1 VESVQIGVKPFAFI
15 RSNPRSKGSNPL
27 LHLVPSPAAFLTLL
41 SFDTVQTRRTHVLPQ
56 NFPHPPSCHMRNS
69 LEPLPRHFTMFR
81 IERALMPDKPAPPCL
96 TLEIEHTDDVTIVRC
111 HGQLVSELSNIFYS
125 KIRPIIPV
133 TKRIVLDLSD
143 VTRMDSMGLGTL
155 VGLYTSARA
164 AGCEMQLLNIGK
176 RIRELL
182 GLTNL
187 LSVFTIIGE
196 HGVRL

>member
-1 VESVQIGVKPFAFI
+1 MPDQPAP
-15 RSNPRSKGSNPL
+15 PRL
-27 LHLVPSPAAFLTLL
+27 
-41 SFDTVQTRRTHVLPQ
+41 
-56 NFPHPPSCHMRNS
+56 S
-69 LEPLPRHFTMFR
+69 LE
-81 IERALMPDKPAPPCL
+81 IERADN
-96 TLEIEHTDDVTIVRC
+96 VTIVRC
-111 HGQLVSELSNIFYS
+111 HGQIVSEVSNILYS
-125 KIRPIIPV
+125 KVRPMIPV

-164 AGCEMQLLNIGK
+164 AGCELQLLNIGK

>member
-1 VESVQIGVKPFAFI
+1 MPD
-15 RSNPRSKGSNPL
+15 
-27 LHLVPSPAAFLTLL
+27 PAA
-41 SFDTVQTRRTHVLPQ
+41 
-56 NFPHPPSCHMRNS
+56 PPI
-69 LEPLPRHFTMFR
+69 RH
-81 IERALMPDKPAPPCL
+81 L
-96 TLEIEHTDDVTIVRC
+96 TLEIEHINEKAIVRC
-111 HGQLVSELSNIFYS
+111 HGQLVSGRTDVLYS
-125 KIRPIIPV
+125 KVRPLIPD

-143 VTRMDSMGLGTL
+143 VNYMDSMGLGTL
-155 VGLYTSARA
+155 VSLYTSARA

>member
-1 VESVQIGVKPFAFI
+1 MS
-15 RSNPRSKGSNPL
+15 S
-27 LHLVPSPAAFLTLL
+27 
-41 SFDTVQTRRTHVLPQ
+41 
-56 NFPHPPSCHMRNS
+56 
-69 LEPLPRHFTMFR
+69 
-81 IERALMPDKPAPPCL
+81 ERAAPFL
-96 TLEIEHTDDVTIVRC
+96 RLEIEHTDDLTIVRC

-125 KIRPIIPV
+125 KVRPIIPA

-164 AGCEMQLLNIGK
+164 AGCEMQLLHVGK

>member
-1 VESVQIGVKPFAFI
+1 
-15 RSNPRSKGSNPL
+15 
-27 LHLVPSPAAFLTLL
+27 
-41 SFDTVQTRRTHVLPQ
+41 
-56 NFPHPPSCHMRNS
+56 
-69 LEPLPRHFTMFR
+69 
-81 IERALMPDKPAPPCL
+81 MPDQVARPHLAL
-96 TLEIEHTDDVTIVRC
+96 DIEHADHVTIVRC
-111 HGQLVSELSNIFYS
+111 HGQIVSDVSGILYS
-125 KIRPIIPV
+125 KVRPMIPD

-187 LSVFTIIGE
+187 LDVFTIIGE
-196 HGVRL
+196 QGVRL

>member
-1 VESVQIGVKPFAFI
+1 
-15 RSNPRSKGSNPL
+15 
-27 LHLVPSPAAFLTLL
+27 
-41 SFDTVQTRRTHVLPQ
+41 
-56 NFPHPPSCHMRNS
+56 
-69 LEPLPRHFTMFR
+69 
-81 IERALMPDKPAPPCL
+81 MPDQPAPPRL
-96 TLEIEHTDDVTIVRC
+96 SLEIDRTDNVTIVRC
-111 HGQLVSELSNIFYS
+111 HGQIVSEVSNILYS
-125 KIRPIIPV
+125 KVRPMIPV

-164 AGCEMQLLNIGK
+164 AGCELQLLNIGK

>member
-1 VESVQIGVKPFAFI
+1 
-15 RSNPRSKGSNPL
+15 
-27 LHLVPSPAAFLTLL
+27 
-41 SFDTVQTRRTHVLPQ
+41 
-56 NFPHPPSCHMRNS
+56 MRNF
-69 LEPLPRHFTMFR
+69 LEPIPRHFDDVSNR
-81 IERALMPDKPAPPCL
+81 ESLMPDKPAPPCL
-96 TLEIEHTDDVTIVRC
+96 TLEIEHTDDLTIVRC

-125 KIRPIIPV
+125 KVRPIIPA

-164 AGCEMQLLNIGK
+164 AGCEMQLLHVGK

>member
-1 VESVQIGVKPFAFI
+1 
-15 RSNPRSKGSNPL
+15 
-27 LHLVPSPAAFLTLL
+27 
-41 SFDTVQTRRTHVLPQ
+41 
-56 NFPHPPSCHMRNS
+56 
-69 LEPLPRHFTMFR
+69 
-81 IERALMPDKPAPPCL
+81 MPDQAATPVRHL
-96 TLEIEHTDDVTIVRC
+96 TLEIERINDKAIVRC
-111 HGQLVSELSNIFYS
+111 HGQLVSGFTDVLYS
-125 KIRPIIPV
+125 KVRPLIPD

-143 VTRMDSMGLGTL
+143 VNYMDSLGLGTL
-155 VGLYTSARA
+155 VSLYTSARA

>member
-1 VESVQIGVKPFAFI
+1 
-15 RSNPRSKGSNPL
+15 
-27 LHLVPSPAAFLTLL
+27 
-41 SFDTVQTRRTHVLPQ
+41 
-56 NFPHPPSCHMRNS
+56 
-69 LEPLPRHFTMFR
+69 
-81 IERALMPDKPAPPCL
+81 MPDKPAPPCL
-96 TLEIEHTDDVTIVRC
+96 TLEFECTNEVIIVRC
-111 HGQLVSELSNIFYS
+111 HGQLVSELSNVFYS
-125 KIRPIIPV
+125 KMRPMIPGS
-133 TKRIVLDLSD
+133 KRIVLDLAD

-164 AGCEMQLLNIGK
+164 AGCEMQLLHVGK

>member
-1 VESVQIGVKPFAFI
+1 
-15 RSNPRSKGSNPL
+15 
-27 LHLVPSPAAFLTLL
+27 
-41 SFDTVQTRRTHVLPQ
+41 
-56 NFPHPPSCHMRNS
+56 
-69 LEPLPRHFTMFR
+69 
-81 IERALMPDKPAPPCL
+81 MPDKPAPPCL
-96 TLEIEHTDDVTIVRC
+96 TLEIEHADDLTIVRC
-111 HGQLVSELSNIFYS
+111 HGQLVFELSNIFYF
-125 KIRPIIPV
+125 KVRPIIPA

-164 AGCEMQLLNIGK
+164 AGCEMQLLYVGK

>member
-1 VESVQIGVKPFAFI
+1 
-15 RSNPRSKGSNPL
+15 
-27 LHLVPSPAAFLTLL
+27 
-41 SFDTVQTRRTHVLPQ
+41 
-56 NFPHPPSCHMRNS
+56 
-69 LEPLPRHFTMFR
+69 
-81 IERALMPDKPAPPCL
+81 MPDQPAPLCL
-96 TLEIEHTDDVTIVRC
+96 TLDIERTDNVTIVRC
-111 HGQLVSELSNIFYS
+111 HGQLVSEVSNILYS
-125 KIRPIIPV
+125 KVRPMIPA

-143 VTRMDSMGLGTL
+143 VSRMDSMGLGTL

-164 AGCEMQLLNIGK
+164 AGCELQLLNIGK

>member
-1 VESVQIGVKPFAFI
+1 MPD
-15 RSNPRSKGSNPL
+15 L
-27 LHLVPSPAAFLTLL
+27 PAQPHLTL
-41 SFDTVQTRRTHVLPQ
+41 D
-56 NFPHPPSCHMRNS
+56 
-69 LEPLPRHFTMFR
+69 
-81 IERALMPDKPAPPCL
+81 IERTDK
-96 TLEIEHTDDVTIVRC
+96 ITIVRC
-111 HGQLVSELSNIFYS
+111 HGQIVSEVSNILYS
-125 KIRPIIPV
+125 RVRPMIPD

-155 VGLYTSARA
+155 VSLYTSARA

>member
-1 VESVQIGVKPFAFI
+1 
-15 RSNPRSKGSNPL
+15 
-27 LHLVPSPAAFLTLL
+27 
-41 SFDTVQTRRTHVLPQ
+41 
-56 NFPHPPSCHMRNS
+56 
-69 LEPLPRHFTMFR
+69 
-81 IERALMPDKPAPPCL
+81 MPDQPAPPRL
-96 TLEIEHTDDVTIVRC
+96 SLEIERTDNVTIVRC
-111 HGQLVSELSNIFYS
+111 HGQIVSEVSNILYS
-125 KIRPIIPV
+125 KVRPMIPV

-164 AGCEMQLLNIGK
+164 AGCELQLLNIGK

>member
-1 VESVQIGVKPFAFI
+1 
-15 RSNPRSKGSNPL
+15 
-27 LHLVPSPAAFLTLL
+27 
-41 SFDTVQTRRTHVLPQ
+41 
-56 NFPHPPSCHMRNS
+56 MRNS
-69 LEPLPRHFTMFR
+69 LEPISNHLTNVSKRESP
-81 IERALMPDKPAPPCL
+81 MPNQPAPRL
-96 TLEIEHTDDVTIVRC
+96 TLEIERTDEVTIVRC
-111 HGQLVSELSNIFYS
+111 HGQVVSEVSNVLHS
-125 KIRPIIPV
+125 KVRPIIPT

-143 VTRMDSMGLGTL
+143 VTRMDSMGLGAL
-155 VGLYTSARA
+155 VSLYTSARA